1 MNKIEFTFIDEKYE
15 KKLVMILHVFMIAK
29 HYGIIYQ

>member
-1 MNKIEFTFIDEKYE
+1 MDKIEFTFIDEE
-15 KKLVMILHVFMIAK
+15 KEKILVIHYIFMIAE